1 MKRMIIYGLVVVAV
15 AILAHHY
22 WKHGSLAD
30 SKNILSHEFL
40 LSIVLG
46 ALIGGLLL

>member
-1 MKRMIIYGLVVVAV
+1 MKKVVVVLALLAV
-15 AILAHHY
+15 AIVLHH
-22 WKHGSLAD
+22 WFTHGNLAD

-46 ALIGGLLL
+46 ALLGGLFL

>member
-1 MKRMIIYGLVVVAV
+1 MKRMILYGLVLVAV
-15 AILAHHY
+15 AIVAHHY
-22 WKHGSLAD
+22 LTHGNLAD